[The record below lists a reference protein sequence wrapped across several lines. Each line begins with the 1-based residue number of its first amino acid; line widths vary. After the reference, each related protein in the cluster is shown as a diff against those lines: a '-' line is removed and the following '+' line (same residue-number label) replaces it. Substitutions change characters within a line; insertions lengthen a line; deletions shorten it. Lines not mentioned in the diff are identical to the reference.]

1 MQTEQHSEIAH
12 HRNKD
17 AAKRFEGYIQIA
29 MVIAVAVL
37 AVGLIYGLVNTGGAS
52 DAPSWMR

>member
-37 AVGLIYGLVNTGGAS
+37 AVGLIYGILSTGS
-52 DAPSWMR
+52 SAPSWMR

>member
-1 MQTEQHSEIAH
+1 MPTEQHGEVHH

-17 AAKRFEGYIQIA
+17 VAKRFEGYIQIA

-37 AVGLIYGLVNTGGAS
+37 AVGLIYGILNTGS
-52 DAPSWMR
+52 SAPAWMH